1 MPVIR
6 AENAPSFSLP
16 GLSVTGLA
24 APSRGSAET
33 SAWRLSIAPG
43 APGVP
48 HSVDREEIF
57 LALGGTATATLGDE
71 RFELRA
77 GDVLIVPPGQLFSLA
92 NQGATAFEAI
102 AIAPVGVRAR
112 LPGGEAFAPP
122 WTE

>member
-1 MPVIR
+1 MPIIR
-6 AENAPSFSLP
+6 TEDAPSFTLH

-24 APSRGSAET
+24 APSRGSRET

-43 APGVP
+43 SPGVP
-48 HSVDREEIF
+48 HTVDREEIF
-57 LALGGTATATLGDE
+57 LALGGSATATLGDE
-71 RFELRA
+71 RFDLRS
-77 GDVLIVPPGQLFSLA
+77 GDVLIVPAGQLFSLA
-92 NQGATAFEAI
+92 NPGKVAFEAI